1 MIRGIKWIIAGSFI
15 LFGVVAGIGG
25 GGSTQIGYAASVV
38 KTKYALGDYQ
48 AKKLKW
54 VQNKNEFVSRPK
66 TYAWSTTYHRQGTFQ
81 TRPETYTTR
90 RGNAPATLT
99 TDLYLPITVR
109 SSGDWGNPQSL
120 ALTKNGQ
127 TAYVGYLEAGTTS
140 TGWIV
145 RYDLAKLRQKF
156 GATTGNMALIRQATN
171 AYSKGKTAS
180 QQKTVMAAMKIGPAF
195 DLGHGQSLALNPRTQ
210 QLWLSRTS
218 GEDGRY
224 GSAVRVSTR
233 TLRPV
238 QTVDYRLVNKT
249 GAKIAVNSTLT
260 FDKHGYAYFSSYS
273 GKRALRVYRGTIS
286 KKGVHFNLVM
296 QGLKY
301 RPGQTH
307 QSIAYNAK
315 NDRLYFVSDD
325 AISSVPLAK
334 LNRGKAKP
342 KDVKATVFASHR
354 EFEGLS
360 FTGSGQAYVILN
372 RGPELMRLTFK

>member
-1 MIRGIKWIIAGSFI
+1 MIKGIKWAITGCLM
-15 LFGVVAGIGG
+15 LFGGVVAGGLG
-25 GGSTQIGYAASVV
+25 PVPSAHAASTV
-38 KTKYALGDYQ
+38 KTRYALGNYQ
-48 AKKLKW
+48 AQKLKW
-54 VQNKNEFVSRPK
+54 VRNKNEYVMRPK
-66 TYAWSTTYHRQGTFQ
+66 TYAWSATYQRQGTFQ
-81 TRPETYTTR
+81 TRPATYKTC
-90 RGNAPATLT
+90 RGNTPATLT
-99 TDLYLPITVR
+99 TDLYLPVTVR
-109 SSGDWGNPQSL
+109 RSGDWGNPQSL
-120 ALTKNGQ
+120 VLTKNDR
-127 TAYVGYLEAGTTS
+127 TAYVGYLKTGTTS

-145 RYDLAKLRQKF
+145 KYDLAKLRQKF

-171 AYSKGKTAS
+171 VYSKGKVTAR
-180 QQKTVMAAMKIGPAF
+180 QKTVMTAMRIGPTF

-224 GSAVRVSTR
+224 GSAVRVSPR

-238 QTVDYRLVNKT
+238 QTVDYRLVNKI

-260 FDKHGYAYFSSYS
+260 FDKRGYAYFSSYS

-286 KKGVHFNLVM
+286 KKGVHFKLVM

-334 LNRGKAKP
+334 LNRGRVKP

-360 FTGSGQAYVILN
+360 FTGSGQAYVLLN
-372 RGPELMRLTFK
+372 RGPEVMRLTFK